1 MKVFGPIPSRRLGQ
15 SLGINNIPPKT
26 CSYSCV
32 YCQVGRTSRMLAER
46 REFYKPEEIL
56 SEVAERITNI
66 RKANETID
74 YITFVPDG
82 EPTLDLN
89 LGQIIE
95 MLKSYKIKIAVITN
109 GSLLWKEDVQED
121 LFKADLV
128 STKIDT
134 VLESVWHKINRPQ
147 RTLTLNKIIEG
158 IEKFS
163 QHFKEDLL
171 TETMLV
177 EGTNDFDES
186 LKETASLIN
195 WLKPAKAYL
204 LIPTRPPC
212 ESWVKPPANEVINKA
227 FQIFDERLN
236 KVELIIGYEGNNF
249 VYTGNFEDELLSTL
263 SVHPMSEEAI
273 ESFIAKSVAGW
284 SILQKLLIEKKLV
297 EVEYAGNKF
306 YQRNFNERVVS
317 NWIPG

>member
-26 CSYSCV
+26 CSYSCI
-32 YCQVGRTSRMLAER
+32 YCQVGRTSRMLIER
-46 REFYKPEEIL
+46 RELYKPEDIL
-56 SEVAERITNI
+56 NEVAEKIVST
-66 RKANETID
+66 RKSNETID

-89 LGQIIE
+89 LGKMIE
-95 MLKSYKIKIAVITN
+95 MLKSYDIKIAVITN

-128 STKIDT
+128 SIKIDS
-134 VLESVWHKINRPQ
+134 VLESVWRKIDRPQ
-147 RTLTLNKIIEG
+147 HTLTLSKIIEG

-163 QHFKEDLL
+163 QHFKGDLL

-177 EGTNDFDES
+177 KGINDFDES
-186 LKETASLIN
+186 LKETASLVS
-195 WLKPAKAYL
+195 WLDPVKAYL
-204 LIPTRPPC
+204 LIPTRPPA

-227 FQIFDERLN
+227 FQIFNERLN
-236 KVELIIGYEGNNF
+236 KVELITGYEGNDF

-263 SVHPMSEEAI
+263 SVHPMREEAI
-273 ESFIAKSVAGW
+273 KSFIAKSVAGW
-284 SILQKLLIEKKLV
+284 SILQKLLIERKLV
-297 EVEYAGNKF
+297 EVEYAGKKF
-306 YQRNFNERVVS
+306 YQKNFGYE
-317 NWIPG
+317 

>member
-32 YCQVGRTSRMLAER
+32 YCQVGRTSRMLTER
-46 REFYKPEEIL
+46 REFYKPGDIL
-56 SEVAERITNI
+56 GEVDEGITNI
-66 RKANETID
+66 GKANETID

-89 LGQIIE
+89 LGEMIE

-109 GSLLWKEDVQED
+109 GSLLWKKDVQEE
-121 LFKADLV
+121 LSKADLV
-128 STKIDT
+128 SIKIDS
-134 VLESVWHKINRPQ
+134 VLESVWRKIDRPQ
-147 RTLTLNKIIEG
+147 HTLSLSKIIEG

-163 QHFKEDLL
+163 QHFKGDLL

-177 EGTNDFDES
+177 EGINDFDES
-186 LKETASLIN
+186 LKETASLVS
-195 WLKPAKAYL
+195 WLDPTKAYL
-204 LIPTRPPC
+204 LIPTRPPS

-227 FQIFDERLN
+227 FQIFNERLN
-236 KVELIIGYEGNNF
+236 KVELITGYEGNDF
-249 VYTGNFEDELLSTL
+249 IYTGNFEDELLSTL
-263 SVHPMSEEAI
+263 SVHPMREEAI
-273 ESFIAKSVAGW
+273 KSVIAKSVAGW
-284 SILQKLLIEKKLV
+284 SILQKLLTEKKLV

-306 YQRNFNERVVS
+306 YQRNFNEREVS
-317 NWIPG
+317 N

>member
-32 YCQVGRTSRMLAER
+32 YCQVGRTSRMLTER
-46 REFYKPEEIL
+46 REFYKPGDIL
-56 SEVAERITNI
+56 GEVDEGITNI
-66 RKANETID
+66 GKANETID

-89 LGQIIE
+89 LGEMIE

-109 GSLLWKEDVQED
+109 GSLLWKKDVQEE
-121 LFKADLV
+121 LSKADLV
-128 STKIDT
+128 SIKIDS
-134 VLESVWHKINRPQ
+134 VLESVWRKIDRPQ
-147 RTLTLNKIIEG
+147 HTLSLSKIIEG

-163 QHFKEDLL
+163 QHFKGDLL

-177 EGTNDFDES
+177 EGINDFDES
-186 LKETASLIN
+186 LKETASLVS
-195 WLKPAKAYL
+195 WLDPTKAYL
-204 LIPTRPPC
+204 LIPTRPPS

-227 FQIFDERLN
+227 FQIFNERLN
-236 KVELIIGYEGNNF
+236 KVELITGYEGNDF
-249 VYTGNFEDELLSTL
+249 IYTGNFEDELLSTL
-263 SVHPMSEEAI
+263 SVHPMREEAVK
-273 ESFIAKSVAGW
+273 SVIAKSVAGW

-297 EVEYAGNKF
+297 EVEYAGKKF

-317 NWIPG
+317 N

>member
-32 YCQVGRTSRMLAER
+32 YCQVGRTSRMLTER
-46 REFYKPEEIL
+46 REFYKPEDIL
-56 SEVAERITNI
+56 NEVAEKIVST
-66 RKANETID
+66 RKANEIID

-89 LGQIIE
+89 LGQMIE
-95 MLKSYKIKIAVITN
+95 MLKPYNIKIAVITN
-109 GSLLWKEDVQED
+109 GSLLWKKDVQED

-128 STKIDT
+128 SIKIDS
-134 VLESVWHKINRPQ
+134 VLESVWRKINRPQ
-147 RTLTLNKIIEG
+147 HTLTLSKIIEG
-158 IEKFS
+158 IDRFC
-163 QHFKEDLL
+163 QHFKGDLL

-177 EGTNDFDES
+177 EDINDFDES
-186 LKETASLIN
+186 LKETASLIS
-195 WLKPAKAYL
+195 WLDPTKAYL
-204 LIPTRPPC
+204 LIPTRPPA
-212 ESWVKPPANEVINKA
+212 ESWVKPPSNEAINNA

-236 KVELIIGYEGNNF
+236 KVELITGYEGNDF

-263 SVHPMSEEAI
+263 SVHPMREEAI
-273 ESFIAKSVAGW
+273 ESFIEKSMAGW
-284 SILQKLLIEKKLV
+284 SILQKLLTEKKLV

-306 YQRNFNERVVS
+306 YQRNFNERMIS
-317 NWIPG
+317 N

>member
-32 YCQVGRTSRMLAER
+32 YCQVGRTSRMLTER
-46 REFYKPEEIL
+46 REFYKPGDIL
-56 SEVAERITNI
+56 GEVDEGITNI
-66 RKANETID
+66 GKANETID

-89 LGQIIE
+89 LGEMIE

-109 GSLLWKEDVQED
+109 GSLLWKKDVQEE
-121 LFKADLV
+121 LSKADLV
-128 STKIDT
+128 SIKIDS
-134 VLESVWHKINRPQ
+134 VLESVWRKIDRPQ
-147 RTLTLNKIIEG
+147 HTLSLSKIIEG

-163 QHFKEDLL
+163 QHFKGDLL

-177 EGTNDFDES
+177 EGINDFDES
-186 LKETASLIN
+186 LKETASLVS
-195 WLKPAKAYL
+195 WLDPTKAYL
-204 LIPTRPPC
+204 LIPTRPPS

-227 FQIFDERLN
+227 FQIFNERLN
-236 KVELIIGYEGNNF
+236 KVELITGYEGNDF
-249 VYTGNFEDELLSTL
+249 IYTGNFEDELLSTL
-263 SVHPMSEEAI
+263 SVHPMREEAI
-273 ESFIAKSVAGW
+273 KSVIAKSVAGW

-297 EVEYAGNKF
+297 EVEYAGKKF

-317 NWIPG
+317 N